1 MKTYSVD
8 LIHMHQ
14 GFSGRYGSNPY
25 NMPDEYYSKEEVDE
39 HLEVLI
45 QDQKDSNHR
54 IEGLL
59 KSIDILEGR
68 YTSMFRAVVASGE
81 REIANAK

>member
-1 MKTYSVD
+1 MKTYK
-8 LIHMHQ
+8 
-14 GFSGRYGSNPY
+14 SGEIYTDVFRYGVGNIPE
-25 NMPDEYYSKEEVDE
+25 DYYSKEEVDE